1 MSNNNNNN
9 ESIDK
14 SFKLFDDKKMAKV
27 MVSGIYDK
35 SMIDKMID
43 LKLVS
48 NNGVINHNNSESSK
62 TSNNSSSTS
71 HSTQK
76 IVKPFVWRK
85 PYSKHNFKIKSN
97 QKNETNND
105 SNNGPKSDHNLK
117 TDINN
122 NTSNDIIHRLRT
134 PTTTSPYG
142 NQLRKP
148 KIIDQN

>member
-1 MSNNNNNN
+1 MSNNNNNI
-9 ESIDK
+9 ESIDG

-35 SMIDKMID
+35 SMIDKMVD

-48 NNGVINHNNSESSK
+48 NNGLINNNKESSK
-62 TSNNSSSTS
+62 TPNNCSSTS

-97 QKNETNND
+97 QMNETNNY
-105 SNNGPKSDHNLK
+105 SNIGPKIDLNLK

-122 NTSNDIIHRLRT
+122 NTSNGIIYRLRT
-134 PTTTSPYG
+134 PKTTSPYG
-142 NQLRKP
+142 NELRKP
-148 KIIDQN
+148 KIIDRN

>member
-1 MSNNNNNN
+1 MSNNNNI
-9 ESIDK
+9 ESIDE

-35 SMIDKMID
+35 LMIDKMID

-48 NNGVINHNNSESSK
+48 NNDLINEKESLK
-62 TSNNSSSTS
+62 TENNSSSTS

-76 IVKPFVWRK
+76 SVKPFVWRK

-97 QKNETNND
+97 QNNETNND
-105 SNNGPKSDHNLK
+105 SNNGPKSDLNLK

-122 NTSNDIIHRLRT
+122 NTSNGIIHRLRT
-134 PTTTSPYG
+134 PKTTSPYG
-142 NQLRKP
+142 NELRKP